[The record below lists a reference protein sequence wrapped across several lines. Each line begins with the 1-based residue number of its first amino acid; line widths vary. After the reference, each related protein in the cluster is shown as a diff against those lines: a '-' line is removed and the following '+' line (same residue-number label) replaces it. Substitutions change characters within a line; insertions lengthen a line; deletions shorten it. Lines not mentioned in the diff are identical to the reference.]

1 VNKANIGCRIG
12 ASCAAIFLYADDII
26 LLAPSVQ
33 ALQSLV
39 NICNSELS
47 FLDMAI
53 NPLKNLL
60 VWVLARNTEMFVP
73 VSWHLDL

>member
-1 VNKANIGCRIG
+1 MLLL
-12 ASCAAIFLYADDII
+12 FLYADDIM
-26 LLAPSVQ
+26 LPAPSVQ

-73 VSWHLDL
+73 MSWHLDL